1 MNTTPREQAIA
12 FLQRSQ
18 KILIVAPQKWHE
30 DEIAGMLALQNVLLQ
45 AGKEAIAIA
54 PNDIPK
60 NLTFLG
66 GAEKL
71 SKDLGEQSDFVISI
85 ATNKASV
92 DKVKYNMKEDSVDIL
107 VSPKNGFFSPSDV
120 SFLQSAGKFDVIV
133 TLGMESL
140 EKAGKVFNA
149 NTQLFASTPIMN
161 ISVSAGNDFFG
172 TVNLV
177 DPSRSS
183 VCELLLELIEKTE
196 ELSLDGKQAT
206 MLLTGI
212 VGRTGSFQEPVTTAN
227 AFEASAKLQGMG
239 AKQSEIIEHLFKMK
253 SFSTL
258 KIWGRILSNYEVD
271 PVHRIGWSSIV
282 KADFELA
289 EAKPQD
295 VENMVDE
302 LLRHTKGTE
311 LAVLF
316 IEEKGKTVIQ
326 VRSAQP
332 NINFRELQASLGGGG
347 ELVPNGLNF
356 EIAKKGVAEVQ
367 FEFLKLILHSQK
379 ERLHIPQE
387 VEMQKVELTETVH
400 PAQTSF
406 AMLEDKD
413 QPAVSP
419 TPPAHVPFEAPE
431 QLHENA
437 PGKSDMPSTQSAEV
451 TLDPNNKK
459 IPDWLKQSFPK

>member
-1 MNTTPREQAIA
+1 MNTTPREQAVS
-12 FLQRSQ
+12 FLHRSQ
-18 KILIVAPQKWHE
+18 KILIVAPQQWHE
-30 DEIAGMLALQNVLLQ
+30 DEVAGMLALQNVLLA
-45 AGKEAIAIA
+45 AGKEAVAIA
-54 PNDIPK
+54 PSDLPK
-60 NLTFLG
+60 NLEFMG

-85 ATNKASV
+85 STAKANV

-107 VSPKNGFFSPSDV
+107 VSPKDGFFSPSDV

-133 TLGMESL
+133 TLGLESL
-140 EKAGKVFNA
+140 EKAGKVFES
-149 NTQLFASTPIMN
+149 NTQLFASTPILN
-161 ISVSAGNDFFG
+161 IAVSAGNDFFG

-183 VCELLLELIEKTE
+183 VCELLLELVEKTE
-196 ELSLDGKQAT
+196 GLSLDKKIAT

-227 AFEASAKLQGMG
+227 AFESAAKLQSMG
-239 AKQSEIIEHLFKMK
+239 AEQSEIIEHLFKMK

-289 EAKPQD
+289 EAKPEN

-332 NINFRELQASLGGGG
+332 NINFRDLQALLGGGG

-356 EIAKKGVAEVQ
+356 TIAKKGVAEVQ
-367 FEFLKLILHSQK
+367 FEFLKLLLQSQK
-379 ERLHIPQE
+379 DRLHIPQE
-387 VEMQKVELTETVH
+387 VEIRKIELTETVH

-419 TPPAHVPFEAPE
+419 TPPSHIPFEAP
-431 QLHENA
+431 QQPHENA
-437 PGKSDMPSTQSAEV
+437 MGKSDVPSTQSAEV
-451 TLDPNNKK
+451 TIDPNNKK
-459 IPDWLKQSFPK
+459 VPAWLKQSFPK